1 LSRSESSENYPLN
14 KEKTH
19 YIEGQNIR
27 IEYRNSAGDVGRIP
41 RNAQELVGLPVD
53 IIVTAGPNDTRA
65 AKLATRTIPI
75 VMSQDNDPVGNGFV
89 ASLARPGANIT
100 GLSTLSADL
109 SGKRLEL
116 LKEILPRVSRIAVI
130 GTSNTPGNAT
140 ALKQTQTTGAAL
152 GVSVQFYDV
161 LNVSRFV
168 NFVCFVVKQS
178 RSLNTPRA
186 RRLRSESSLTIIRK
200 FLGTL

>member
-1 LSRSESSENYPLN
+1 MLLIRVIILSACIFPPTQKGDAQERRNVPIVGYLAAGAAPIAATRLSAFRTGLHDL
-14 KEKTH
+14 H

-27 IEYRNSAGDVGRIP
+27 IEYRNSAGDVERIP

-53 IIVTAGPNDTRA
+53 VIVTAGPTDTRA
-65 AKLATRTIPI
+65 AKRATNTIPI
-75 VMSQDNDPVGNGFV
+75 VMSQDNDPIGNGFV

-109 SGKRLEL
+109 SGKRLEI

-140 ALKQTQTTGAAL
+140 A
-152 GVSVQFYDV
+152 
-161 LNVSRFV
+161 
-168 NFVCFVVKQS
+168 
-178 RSLNTPRA
+178 
-186 RRLRSESSLTIIRK
+186 
-200 FLGTL
+200 